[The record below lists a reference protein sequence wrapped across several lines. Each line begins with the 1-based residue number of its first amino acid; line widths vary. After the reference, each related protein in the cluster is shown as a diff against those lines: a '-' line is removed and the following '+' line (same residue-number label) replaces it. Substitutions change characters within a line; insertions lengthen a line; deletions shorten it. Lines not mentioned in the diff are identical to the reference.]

1 VRRHAQISLP
11 EEIDMAA
18 NLGALLCQR
27 GVLLFLLGLLTGLG
41 QAIYRNPRVGLS
53 AHMTGVQSGT
63 ALVAFGLLWPHL
75 GVGSGWAAPLAHTLW
90 LSFYAIWL
98 ALVLA
103 AFFGAS
109 KVLPIAGKGFTAK
122 PWQEALVA
130 TVMVAGSV
138 ACIAGVGGLLV
149 LGSWQTVL

>member
-1 VRRHAQISLP
+1 VPRRAQILPP
-11 EEIDMAA
+11 EEIAMAA

-27 GVLLFLLGLLTGLG
+27 GVLLFLLGLLTGSG
-41 QAIYRNPRVGLS
+41 QGIYRNPRVGLS

-63 ALVAFGLLWPHL
+63 ALIAFGLLWPHL
-75 GVGSGWAAPLAHTLW
+75 GVAPGWAAPAAYMLW

-109 KVLPIAGKGFTAK
+109 KVLPIAGQGFTAK

-130 TVMVAGSV
+130 TIMIAGSV
-138 ACIAGVGGLLV
+138 ACIAGVGGILV
-149 LGSWQTVL
+149 LGHRQTIP

>member
-1 VRRHAQISLP
+1 
-11 EEIDMAA
+11 MAA
-18 NLGALLCQR
+18 NLGSLLCQR

-41 QAIYRNPRVGLS
+41 QGIYRNPRVGLS

-63 ALVAFGLLWPHL
+63 ALIAFGLLWPHL
-75 GVGSGWAAPLAHTLW
+75 ALAPGWAAPVAHTLW
-90 LSFYAIWL
+90 LSFYTIWF

-109 KVLPIAGKGFTAK
+109 KVLPIAGKGFAAK

-130 TVMVAGSV
+130 TVMIAGSV
-138 ACIAGVGGLLV
+138 ACIAAVGAV
-149 LGSWQTVL
+149 LALGQWQPTL

>member
-1 VRRHAQISLP
+1 
-11 EEIDMAA
+11 MAM

-41 QAIYRNPRVGLS
+41 QGIYRNPRVGLS
-53 AHMTGVQSGT
+53 AHLTGVQSGT

-75 GVGSGWAAPLAHTLW
+75 GVAPSWAAPVAHTLW

-130 TVMVAGSV
+130 VLMIAGSF
-138 ACIAGVGGLLV
+138 ACIAAVGGLLV
-149 LGSWQTVL
+149 LGQWQPLV

>member
-1 VRRHAQISLP
+1 
-11 EEIDMAA
+11 MAST
-18 NLGALLCQR
+18 LGALLAER

-41 QAIYRNPRVGLS
+41 QGIYRNPRVGLS

-63 ALVAFGLLWPHL
+63 VLIAFGLLWPHL
-75 GVGSGWAAPLAHTLW
+75 GIAAGWAAPVAHALW

-122 PWQEALVA
+122 PWQEALGGDGDGHGL
-130 TVMVAGSV
+130 AGLHS
-138 ACIAGVGGLLV
+138 GRGGRFDPRAMAIDGL
-149 LGSWQTVL
+149 TRRADI